1 MTMTVSQ
8 RRSDN
13 DCAANA
19 NSGCLITKF
28 QVDAQGGPNR
38 LLPLRSC
45 EWLQWSGSVA
55 RGVLLPACDQG
66 SLHRPLL
73 PLLVRR
79 PARPAACRRSTS
91 DLLILRP
98 TQGLASKNKGELTLA
113 SSNRRARLAGMRPP
127 FESGLLGLLVW
138 APISHPPSGPPA
150 KNPLAPPS
158 PRALAFLSSSP
169 FITTSDRE
177 RPSPL
182 RPPHFLFRPSV
193 ASFQL
198 ESIPLP
204 HLPFTHRLPVHSLFF
219 FRPGVSLAFSFLR
232 PTLL

>member
-1 MTMTVSQ
+1 MIAPPMQTADASLRNSKSMPRADQTDCCRCARVNGSNGAEVLPVVFCFQ
-8 RRSDN
+8 LVIRVHCIDPSFCSSCAGRRS
-13 DCAANA
+13 
-19 NSGCLITKF
+19 
-28 QVDAQGGPNR
+28 
-38 LLPLRSC
+38 
-45 EWLQWSGSVA
+45 
-55 RGVLLPACDQG
+55 
-66 SLHRPLL
+66 
-73 PLLVRR
+73 
-79 PARPAACRRSTS
+79 ARPAACRRSTS